1 MNTGRHPGS
10 ATPDAP
16 EHKAACSSA
25 GGSTP
30 RIIDSAE
37 LLKGQSLLLIR
48 HLGEIYRLHTT
59 RQGKLIL
66 TK

>member
-10 ATPDAP
+10 ATPNASEP
-16 EHKAACSSA
+16 QTAGSSA
-25 GGSTP
+25 GGSIP
-30 RIIDSAE
+30 RIIDSAA
-37 LLKGQSLLLIR
+37 LFLGQPLLLIR
-48 HLGEIYRLHTT
+48 HHGDLYRLQTT